1 MDRWTFDVF
10 AVLGLDHAPVPI
22 AESSD
27 SHSQLHL
34 EFLVPTTECGGAPLY
49 WCHLIQ
55 LLRRGAGKGRKL
67 DTPLTRK
74 AAMRLLIAEDDK
86 ALGLFLSRGLEADGH
101 RVRVVYDGGAAVEV
115 FRQEM
120 PDLTILDL
128 NMPVKDGEQVL
139 KELRA
144 VDSDLPVLVL
154 TARQEVDT
162 RVRCLDLGA
171 DDMMLKPF
179 SLHELRARCRAL
191 LRRKREARLQ
201 LRAGDL
207 ELDRLDHSARR
218 GTESIVL
225 TNKEFS
231 LLEHLMLNRGQ
242 CVSRVELLD
251 AVWNMEPA
259 QTTNIVDVYVN
270 YLRRKL
276 KDPPPGQLIRTVR
289 GQGYLV
295 PLDPSVPIDASTVLA
310 APVVLLPVP
319 LQPQAL
325 GPASEM
331 H

>member
-1 MDRWTFDVF
+1 
-10 AVLGLDHAPVPI
+10 
-22 AESSD
+22 
-27 SHSQLHL
+27 
-34 EFLVPTTECGGAPLY
+34 
-49 WCHLIQ
+49 
-55 LLRRGAGKGRKL
+55 
-67 DTPLTRK
+67 
-74 AAMRLLIAEDDK
+74 MRLLIAEDDK

-101 RVRVVYDGGAAVEV
+101 RVRLAYDGAAAVEA
-115 FRQEM
+115 FRQEL

-128 NMPVKDGEQVL
+128 NMPIKDGEQVL
-139 KELRA
+139 EEVRA
-144 VDSDLPVLVL
+144 MDSDLPVLIL

-171 DDMMLKPF
+171 DDLMIKPF

-191 LRRKREARLQ
+191 LRRKREARLL

-207 ELDRLDHSARR
+207 ELDRLDHTARR
-218 GTESIVL
+218 AGQSISL
-225 TNKEFS
+225 TNKEFA

-251 AVWNMEPA
+251 SVWNLEPA

-289 GQGYLV
+289 GQGYMVPPESDLV
-295 PLDPSVPIDASTVLA
+295 LTALPVL
-310 APVVLLPVP
+310 PVLPVP
-319 LQPQAL
+319 VILPTAAL
-325 GPASEM
+325 PVFEI

>member
-1 MDRWTFDVF
+1 
-10 AVLGLDHAPVPI
+10 
-22 AESSD
+22 
-27 SHSQLHL
+27 
-34 EFLVPTTECGGAPLY
+34 
-49 WCHLIQ
+49 
-55 LLRRGAGKGRKL
+55 
-67 DTPLTRK
+67 
-74 AAMRLLIAEDDK
+74 MRLLIAEDDK

-101 RVRVVYDGGAAVEV
+101 RVRVALDGAAAVEA

-128 NMPVKDGEQVL
+128 NLPIKDGEQVL
-139 KELRA
+139 AELRA
-144 VDSDLPVLVL
+144 LDTELPVLVL

-171 DDMMLKPF
+171 DDLMTKPF

-207 ELDRLDHSARR
+207 ELDRLEHTAHRAGR
-218 GTESIVL
+218 TIVL
-225 TNKEFS
+225 TNKEFA
-231 LLEHLMLNRGQ
+231 LLEHLMLNRGL

-251 AVWNMEPA
+251 SVWNLEPT

-276 KDPPPGQLIRTVR
+276 EDPPPGQLIRTVR
-289 GQGYLV
+289 GQGYVV
-295 PLDPSVPIDASTVLA
+295 PSDTELNLPLLA
-310 APVVLLPVP
+310 VSRPTSAATGT
-319 LQPQAL
+319 AL
-325 GPASEM
+325 GI